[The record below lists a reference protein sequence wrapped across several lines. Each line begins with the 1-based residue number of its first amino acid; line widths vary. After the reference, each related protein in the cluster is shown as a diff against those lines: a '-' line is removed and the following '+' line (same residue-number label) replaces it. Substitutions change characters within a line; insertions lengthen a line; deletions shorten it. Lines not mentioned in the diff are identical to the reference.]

1 MQTGNEMAT
10 DYGDPRGEY
19 AAAKA
24 GAAIFE
30 LPEQTQVE
38 LTGRDRAK
46 FLHNFC
52 TNEIRGLSAG
62 QGCEAFLTNVQGK
75 VLAFVTVYATPD
87 ALWLA
92 GTPDIAKKIIAHLSR
107 YQITEDVTF
116 ADRSGTMGTLL
127 VAGPQALPV
136 VAAVIP
142 AAGDLS
148 SSPSILVV
156 EQPVPAQVRRHDF
169 LRVPTVVLVAE
180 RKEIAELRAKLIGAG
195 ARAAGRNAWNA
206 LRIEAGFPLYGVD
219 VTEENLA
226 QEVSRT
232 SRAISFTK
240 GCYLGQE
247 PIARIDALGHVNQE
261 LRGLRLTGNE
271 LPPVGSEIFASWGD
285 GKKIGRVTSA
295 ALSYADDRAVVLAFV
310 RRGFETPGATLEV
323 CWEGKTVPAEV
334 FCPGE

>member
-1 MQTGNEMAT
+1 MHSGHVAPA
-10 DYGDPRGEY
+10 DYGDPRREY
-19 AAAKA
+19 LAAKDE
-24 GAAIFE
+24 AAVFE
-30 LPEQTQVE
+30 LSSSSQVE

-52 TNEIRGLSAG
+52 TNEIRGLTPG

-75 VLAFVTVYATPD
+75 VLAYVNVYVTPD
-87 ALWLA
+87 SLWLTGA
-92 GTPDIAKKIIAHLSR
+92 PGIAPKIIAHLSR

-116 ADRSGTMGTLL
+116 ADRSGELGMLL
-127 VAGPQALPV
+127 VAGPQALSV

-142 AAGDLS
+142 AAAGLAA
-148 SSPSILVV
+148 SPSIMVV
-156 EQPVPAQVRRHDF
+156 EQPVAVQVRRHDF
-169 LRVPTVVLVAE
+169 LLLPTVAVVAG
-180 RKEIAELRAKLIGAG
+180 RQDIAELRTKVIEAG
-195 ARAAGRNAWNA
+195 ARAAGQSAFDA

-219 VTEENLA
+219 VTDDNLA

-232 SRAISFTK
+232 AQAISFTK

-247 PIARIDALGHVNQE
+247 PIARIDALGHVNQQ

-271 LPPVGSEIFASWGD
+271 VPPVGSEIFASWGD

-295 ALSYADDRAVVLAFV
+295 ALSYADGRAVVLAYV

-334 FCPGE
+334 FWPSA